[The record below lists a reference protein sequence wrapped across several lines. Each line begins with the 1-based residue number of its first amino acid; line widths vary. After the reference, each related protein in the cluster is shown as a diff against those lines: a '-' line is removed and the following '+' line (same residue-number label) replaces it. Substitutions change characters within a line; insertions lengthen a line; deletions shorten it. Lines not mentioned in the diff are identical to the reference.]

1 MQQNSELKL
10 SWTNLNPQK
19 FNLTSPNS
27 LRRWDPRSVSYHW
40 HNVRRSC
47 NSSGELGSNR
57 QWPRQTRDGR
67 HRLENSP
74 CSHYTPNKTRFDNC
88 QPFHLSPRQKH
99 GFFSNN
105 GFVSYLR
112 AHSCLYVLNW
122 KVIIETSYCPFW
134 LIPGFNVIEFIW
146 SQNCLT

>member
-1 MQQNSELKL
+1 MSWIYEKKRKITGLNNNLKDVQMQQNSELKL
-10 SWTNLNPQK
+10 CWTHLNPQK

-88 QPFHLSPRQKH
+88 QPFHLSRQKH
-99 GFFSNN
+99 GFFSNV
-105 GFVSYLR
+105 GSYPIWRRILVFMYL
-112 AHSCLYVLNW
+112 CVW
-122 KVIIETSYCPFW
+122 IEK
-134 LIPGFNVIEFIW
+134 
-146 SQNCLT
+146 